1 VRSAASLLAA
11 AMAILLASG
20 CGPKVDKNVGTISGQ
35 VTHHGGKPLTNAL
48 ITFYAPKEG
57 TFGSSPL
64 DADGRYKIDTPIK
77 AGTYHVR
84 VTPPQV
90 IDPADGSPPPKPI
103 ENADIPPKYR
113 EYQTSGLTAT
123 IQLGANEF
131 NVELK

>member
-1 VRSAASLLAA
+1 MHIHWLTAATLA
-11 AMAILLASG
+11 MLVLTG
-20 CGPKVDKNVGTISGQ
+20 CGPKVDKNVGTVSGQ
-35 VTHHGGKPLTNAL
+35 VTHSGGKPLTNAL

-64 DADGRYKIDTPIK
+64 GDDGRYRIETPMK
-77 AGTYHVR
+77 AGTYQVR

-103 ENADIPPKYR
+103 ENADIPAKYR
-113 EYQTSGLTAT
+113 EYQTSGLTTT
-123 IQLGANEF
+123 IGVGTNEF